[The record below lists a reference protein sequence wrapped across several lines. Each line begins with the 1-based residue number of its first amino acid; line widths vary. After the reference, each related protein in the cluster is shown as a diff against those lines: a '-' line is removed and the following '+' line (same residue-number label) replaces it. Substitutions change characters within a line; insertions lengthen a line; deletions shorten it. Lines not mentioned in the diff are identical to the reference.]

1 MGFLRKSIY
10 EIHEALINGL
20 VTPEELVREAL
31 TKAHDDKN
39 NAFEFISDDF
49 AYEELKHL
57 NEKDKNNLFWGIPYA
72 LKDNFSTKGIPTCA
86 SSNILEGYVP
96 IFSAEIV
103 NRLSQKGAIL
113 IGKTT
118 LDEFGM
124 GGHGTSGHH
133 GFVYNPWD
141 NTHKRE
147 IGGSSSG
154 SAVAVSAGIVPFA
167 IGTDTGDSVR
177 KPASYACLVGFKPT
191 WGRISRYGL
200 FPFAPSLDHVAFFT
214 RNVTDSA
221 ALLEALAG
229 HDYKDLTSSKEIVKD
244 YKNNLNPTVK
254 DKKVAIIK
262 EIYDAMPR
270 NDELKVF
277 EASLMKL
284 KEAGA
289 TIEFVSLDINL
300 CRAIY
305 PTYFVISSAEA
316 TSNTAN
322 LDGIKFGFGIKGDNF
337 EETLIKTRTAGFSNQ
352 IKRRFLIGSYS
363 LLKENKDDIYLQAQR
378 VRKLI
383 TNRVNEIL
391 KSFDAIY
398 LPSASSIAPE
408 FNKKPEASYDLD
420 ISDNFMAI
428 ANFAGLPSI
437 TVPLGFV
444 NGMPYGV
451 NITTSLFNE
460 QGALD
465 FALAIEN
472 ITGIKDLSARGEK
485 HE

>member
-1 MGFLRKSIY
+1 MGYLRKSIY
-10 EIHEALINGL
+10 EIHQALMDGL

-31 TKAHDDKN
+31 TKAHKDNN
-39 NAFEFISDDF
+39 NAFEFISDEF

-72 LKDNFSTKGIPTCA
+72 IKDNFSTKGIPTCA
-86 SSNILEGYVP
+86 SSNILKGYVP
-96 IFSAEIV
+96 VFSAEIV
-103 NRLSQKGAIL
+103 QKLSQKGAIL

-124 GGHGTSGHH
+124 GGHGTSGHN

-141 NTHKRE
+141 KSRTRE

-167 IGTDTGDSVR
+167 IGSDTGDSVR
-177 KPASYACLVGFKPT
+177 KPASYSCLVGLKPT

-214 RNVTDSA
+214 RNVFDSA

-229 HDYKDLTSSKEIVKD
+229 HDYKDLTSSKETVKD
-244 YKNNLNPTVK
+244 YKNALNSDIK
-254 DKKVAIIK
+254 GKKVAIIK
-262 EIYDAMPR
+262 EIYDAMPK
-270 NDELKVF
+270 NDTFDIYKDSIE
-277 EASLMKL
+277 KL
-284 KEAGA
+284 KQQGA
-289 TIEFVSLDINL
+289 VVEFASLDISL
-300 CRAIY
+300 CKAIY

-322 LDGIKFGFGIKGDNF
+322 LDGVKFGLEVKGDNF
-337 EETLIKTRTAGFSNQ
+337 EETLINTRTAGFSIP

-378 VRKLI
+378 VRRLI
-383 TNRVNEIL
+383 TNRVNDIL
-391 KSFDAIY
+391 KEYDVIY
-398 LPSASSIAPE
+398 LPGSVDVAPVFDIRKDYSVENDIAE
-408 FNKKPEASYDLD
+408 NY
-420 ISDNFMAI
+420 MAI

-444 NGMPYGV
+444 DGMPFGG
-451 NITTSLFNE
+451 NITGRLFDE
-460 QGALD
+460 QGVLN

-472 ITGIKDLSARGEK
+472 ITGIKDLSSRGN
-485 HE
+485 